1 MQDTKRK
8 REDLGVELF
17 GFQQQL
23 RGIFQSLDEG
33 DNRASQLKLLNDL
46 VQKNLAAKM
55 QDVADTQGTVIS
67 CLNEVSKSEL
77 HQYSK

>member
-1 MQDTKRK
+1 M
-8 REDLGVELF
+8 ELF

-33 DNRASQLKLLNDL
+33 DNRAAQPKLLNDM

-55 QDVADTQGTVIS
+55 QDVAETQSTVIS
-67 CLNEVSKSEL
+67 CLNEVSFEL
-77 HQYSK
+77 HQHSKYSFQSQ